1 MKTRLLTP
9 LLLAFA
15 GCTAAPLAPLA
26 VWEGAPPAET
36 LTLKPGQDPRGTLN
50 KQTHRGDVFIPEF
63 VVYPAAK
70 PGAPI
75 VIVCPG
81 GGYGILAE
89 EHEGAEVARR
99 LNAFGSAAVVL
110 RYRVPR
116 RDKDKPWIVPVM
128 DARRTIQI
136 VRERA
141 KEWNADPAK
150 VGILGFSA
158 GGNLAARV
166 AYSPAEADAA
176 RPDFAVMVYPAYLFE
191 KDKPDSTLRDGPDGV
206 IQPKGTKHVPAFFA
220 LGDKTEQKL
229 YSDLLMDFAYLKTP
243 ALFEHK
249 IESSA
254 ELIARDSEVW
264 DVHGK
269 RIERLFDLFQ
279 SIYIYIKDFVKVVA
293 DKKYGE
299 LLGFHIIGPHATDLI
314 HEGVVS
320 IQLENTVKELMKTVH
335 AHPSLAEAVGQANED
350 VLGMAIDKG

>member
-15 GCTAAPLAPLA
+15 VCTAAPLAPLA

-36 LTLKPGQDPRGTLN
+36 LTLKAGQDPRGTLN

-136 VRERA
+136 VRGRA

-191 KDKPDSTLRDGPDGV
+191 KDKPDSVLREGPDGV
-206 IQPKGTKHVPAFFA
+206 VPPKGKKPVPAFFA
-220 LGDKTEQKL
+220 HSGDDPYPAEASMALAKL
-229 YSDLLMDFAYLKTP
+229 LESMGGSAEVHVWAKGGHGWGASERCLAARRWTDLLGEWM
-243 ALFEHK
+243 
-249 IESSA
+249 
-254 ELIARDSEVW
+254 
-264 DVHGK
+264 
-269 RIERLFDLFQ
+269 
-279 SIYIYIKDFVKVVA
+279 KDQ
-293 DKKYGE
+293 G
-299 LLGFHIIGPHATDLI
+299 LLVP
-314 HEGVVS
+314 
-320 IQLENTVKELMKTVH
+320 
-335 AHPSLAEAVGQANED
+335 
-350 VLGMAIDKG
+350 

>member
-1 MKTRLLTP
+1 MKTT
-9 LLLAFA
+9 LLLSLLCASLS
-15 GCTAAPLAPLA
+15 AASLPPAL

-36 LTLKPGQDPRGTLN
+36 LKAKPGQDPKGIIN
-50 KQTHRGDVFIPEF
+50 KNGHRTDVMIPEF

-116 RDKDKPWIVPVM
+116 RDNEKPWIVPIM

-136 VRERA
+136 VREHA

-166 AYSPAEADAA
+166 AYSPAEADAV
-176 RPDFAVMVYPAYLFE
+176 RPDFAVMVYPAYLFV
-191 KDKPDSTLRDGPDGV
+191 KDKPDSTLRDGPEGV
-206 IQPKGTKHVPAFFA
+206 IPPKGTKPVPAFFA
-220 LGDKTEQKL
+220 HSADDSYPAEGSMALAKTLKSMGGSAEVHVWAKGGHGWGA
-229 YSDLLMDFAYLKTP
+229 SDRCEAAKKWTDLLGAWM
-243 ALFEHK
+243 
-249 IESSA
+249 
-254 ELIARDSEVW
+254 
-264 DVHGK
+264 
-269 RIERLFDLFQ
+269 
-279 SIYIYIKDFVKVVA
+279 KDR
-293 DKKYGE
+293 G
-299 LLGFHIIGPHATDLI
+299 LLAP
-314 HEGVVS
+314 
-320 IQLENTVKELMKTVH
+320 
-335 AHPSLAEAVGQANED
+335 
-350 VLGMAIDKG
+350 